1 MHSVRRLYQGFLSG
15 LALRC
20 SSFTRE
26 GEAASYEHDAAGNA
40 ARAGPE
46 AALAPDRSPG
56 DTAAMDMIR
65 ELHGTH
71 VLICAENGPPLASE
85 RDANDFLGAA
95 WAAEA
100 TMVAIPVAR
109 LDPAFFQLATRLAGE
124 VAQKFVNYR
133 IRLAIVGDIS
143 PQCAQSKALRDFVH
157 ESNQGQA
164 LWFVRDIAAL
174 DARLAA

>member
-1 MHSVRRLYQGFLSG
+1 
-15 LALRC
+15 
-20 SSFTRE
+20 
-26 GEAASYEHDAAGNA
+26 
-40 ARAGPE
+40 
-46 AALAPDRSPG
+46 
-56 DTAAMDMIR
+56 MDMIR
-65 ELHGTH
+65 ELHGTL
-71 VLICAENGPPLASE
+71 VLICAEDGPPLASE

-109 LDPAFFQLATRLAGE
+109 LDPAFFRLSTRLAGE

-133 IRLAIVGDIS
+133 IRLAIIGDIS
-143 PQCAQSKALRDFVH
+143 TQCAQSKALRDFVH

-174 DARLAA
+174 DARLAP